1 MKDMWWIISDLDKLI
16 KDEAQNLIN
25 DSLSHNN
32 IKIDGTFEEWVASI
46 AKEVERSL
54 AVKSKEPDAEWYEV
68 DCITKITPNYWI
80 GDSEEK
86 LPALEITVYMKNQIP
101 FCNGA
106 PIVPDFNFRHLSWK
120 DLKIGSLGFCKAWFD
135 KDHHPKTLR
144 RILEVAFIDFMWHDI
159 FEKGRKYVLL
169 VKKLGLDCSVPRSF
183 GQQGNQQS

>member
-1 MKDMWWIISDLDKLI
+1 MNEIWWLISDLNESI

-32 IKIDGTFEEWVASI
+32 IKIDGTFEEWVDSI
-46 AKEVERSL
+46 AKEIERSL

-80 GDSEEK
+80 GDSGEK
-86 LPALEITVYMKNQIP
+86 FPALEIIVYMKNQIP
-101 FCNGA
+101 FNNGA
-106 PIVPDFNFRHLSWK
+106 SIVPDLNFRHLSWK

-135 KDHHPKTLR
+135 EDHRPKTLR
-144 RILEVAFIDFMWHDI
+144 QRLKVAFIDFMWHDV

-169 VKKLGLDCSVPRSF
+169 VKKLGLDCSVPHLF
-183 GQQGNQQS
+183 GQQSDNQS